1 MQAIAVICL
10 VAALPGTFAGA
21 SIGFSDHYRE
31 IIAELGFLGLL
42 AYWLFR
48 NRRTRHGSLTFSW
61 TRLWLGGLLLLG
73 AASVFWAAD
82 PGFFASKYFL
92 WLAGG
97 AALLVTL
104 TVKPDFD
111 AMIQLARGLTL
122 AAAYI
127 SMVGLI
133 QVMFDTDIFLQTAP
147 PSANYHNKNAAMQ
160 VIVLAFP
167 MIVFLA
173 LFEPRKHWSVLAWF
187 AMALVLAYAFHSRT
201 RSAWLSM
208 LVEVAVMA
216 AALAWLW
223 GPLKTAAREGLV
235 NWQTAHKL
243 AVPAA
248 LLLAALLVNTTAQ
261 GWGGFFSKVTSSA
274 SHLQS
279 EIASYS
285 APAAKHRAQ
294 RYRIWD
300 DTVKML
306 RENPV
311 LGTGMGSFSH
321 NLLTGTEKYEVFAPL
336 RVHNDPLEIGVELGV
351 TGMSLFAAGVLGL
364 AACLLRL
371 VRRGKLAARGFFIIV
386 TAALAGSAVNMQF
399 SFPYQMPLPTII
411 FGVFAGLIL
420 RAGGG
425 SKVKTLALRP
435 YHWYAGLAA
444 TGAVFALVLS
454 VNLMWLNTLFASA
467 DNIRQRAWNNPISEN
482 LPLCHRGIVQLFF
495 RLANAYQEVQ
505 RHPESRGVADS
516 LDRCVPNSWMTEQ
529 IIIGYLVKNQR
540 WEEVIPVLER
550 AKEHA
555 PLGVYRDYINLVA
568 AYLETGE
575 RAGVEKTYERLAGE
589 PEGLL
594 VKQKGTLQAL
604 VLFALQADKIEEAKK
619 FYRLASVHY
628 PSGNL
633 LDSKVMPAMR
643 ALPEAGA
650 FFAWK
655 AQFDAANSRSP

>member
-1 MQAIAVICL
+1 MQAIAVVCL
-10 VAALPGTFAGA
+10 AAALPGTFAGA

-42 AYWLFR
+42 ACWLFR
-48 NRRTRHGSLTFSW
+48 NRHTRHGSLTFSW

-73 AASVFWAAD
+73 AASAFWAVD
-82 PGFFASKYFL
+82 LGFFASKYFL
-92 WLAGG
+92 WLAAA

-104 TVKPDFD
+104 TVKLDFQ
-111 AMIQLARGLTL
+111 AMIHLARGLTL

-127 SMVGLI
+127 STVGLI
-133 QVMFDTDIFLQTAP
+133 QVIFDTDIFLQTAP

-173 LFEPRKHWSVLAWF
+173 LFEPRKHWSVLCWF

-216 AALAWLW
+216 AALVWLR

-261 GWGGFFSKVTSSA
+261 GWGGFFSKVSSST
-274 SHLQS
+274 SHLQK

-285 APAAKHRAQ
+285 APVAKRRAQ

-300 DTVKML
+300 DTLKMV
-306 RENPV
+306 RENPA

-321 NLLTGTEKYEVFAPL
+321 NLLTDTEKYEVFAPL

-351 TGMSLFAAGVLGL
+351 TGMLLFAASGLGL
-364 AACLLRL
+364 IACLFRL
-371 VRRGKLAARGFFIIV
+371 VRRGNVETRGFFILV

-399 SFPYQMPLPTII
+399 SFPYQMPLPAII

-425 SKVKTLALRP
+425 SKVKALALRP
-435 YHWYAGLAA
+435 YHWYAGLGA

-454 VNLMWLNTLFASA
+454 FNLMWLHTLFASEN
-467 DNIRQRAWNNPISEN
+467 NIRHHVWNNPISES

-495 RLANAYQEVQ
+495 RLASAYQEVQ
-505 RHPESRGVADS
+505 RHTESRGVADS

-529 IIIGYLVKNQR
+529 IIIGYLVRNQR
-540 WEEVIPVLER
+540 WEDAIPVLER

-575 RAGVEKTYERLAGE
+575 KAGVDKTYERLAGE
-589 PEGLL
+589 PEELL

-604 VLFALQADKIEEAKK
+604 MLFALQADKIEDVKK
-619 FYRLASVHY
+619 FYRLAYLHY
-628 PSGNL
+628 PKANL
-633 LDSKVMPAMR
+633 FDSKMMPAVR
-643 ALPEAGA
+643 ALPEAEA

-655 AQFDAANSRSP
+655 AEFDAANSRAP